1 MMIEKSK
8 KKKTRE
14 GTIYHSRTLYPN
26 ILAEYLFD
34 SMDEWTHYYH
44 VSSLASENTG
54 HVWQYCIK
62 IPYQ

>member
-26 ILAEYLFD
+26 ILAEYLFN

-44 VSSLASENTG
+44 VSPLASENTG
-54 HVWQYCIK
+54 HV
-62 IPYQ
+62 